1 MREDNIMSPDLSP
14 EQSSGLSKI
23 RKNGK
28 KVDLILEEMK
38 KLHAEINESELSKN
52 EKTYLNKLIKDNLES
67 MSINIKLQVK

>member
-1 MREDNIMSPDLSP
+1 MSPDLSP

-52 EKTYLNKLIKDNLES
+52 
-67 MSINIKLQVK
+67 

>member
-1 MREDNIMSPDLSP
+1 MSPELSP

-28 KVDLILEEMK
+28 KVDLILEEMR
-38 KLHAEINESELSKN
+38 KLHVEINESELSKN

-67 MSINIKLQVK
+67 ISRNMKLQVKELRED